1 MTAKGDDPR
10 AASQLALASC
20 DHRDAPVAEPGET
33 FQGLGHAGV
42 VIGPDGVGVRPGHVP
57 VEEHGREPLESLRE
71 AGGALVRDRCD
82 QPVQPPLAQ
91 RGEECGFVVR
101 VVLGVREHER
111 VAVRHE
117 HAVDALCD
125 RGEERVRDVGDDEP
139 DRVAGARPHA
149 AGGDV
154 RPILERLHGVEH
166 PPPGSVAHERVVV
179 QDARNGRDG
188 DPRPLCDFLDRR
200 RHGQAV
206 GNDFKRESMR
216 AAAGESRSRQMRSP
230 RAPRV
235 SEATLRAGGSRG
247 RSSCSETVHPARP
260 RARDGGT

>member
-1 MTAKGDDPR
+1 M
-10 AASQLALASC
+10 
-20 DHRDAPVAEPGET
+20 
-33 FQGLGHAGV
+33 
-42 VIGPDGVGVRPGHVP
+42 I
-57 VEEHGREPLESLRE
+57 
-71 AGGALVRDRCD
+71 
-82 QPVQPPLAQ
+82 
-91 RGEECGFVVR
+91 R

-111 VAVRHE
+111 VPVRHE

-125 RGEERVRDVGDDEP
+125 RREERVRDVGDDEP

-149 AGGDV
+149 ASGDV
-154 RPILERLHGVEH
+154 RAILERLHGVEH

-179 QDARNGRDG
+179 QDARDGRDG

-247 RSSCSETVHPARP
+247 RSSYAKTVRPARP
-260 RARDGGT
+260 PPRDGRIVTAGAVMSPFSSNPKSPSRPSVICVRRSSSVIEARVPSDRAIASSRTSADCAA